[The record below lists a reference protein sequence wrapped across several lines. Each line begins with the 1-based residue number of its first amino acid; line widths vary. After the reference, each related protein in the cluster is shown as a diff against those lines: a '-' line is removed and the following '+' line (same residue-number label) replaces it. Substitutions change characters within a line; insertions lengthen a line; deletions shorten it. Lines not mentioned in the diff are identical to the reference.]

1 MSLARILIAAVLGG
15 MIVFFWGFF
24 THSVLQMDKMAFSQA
39 SAPASLAVA
48 AGEVAPG
55 TRTAFFYPP
64 MPSDGSS
71 KEQQEL
77 AIAQWEQG
85 PRGIFVIDATPM
97 TNTYPRLL
105 LTELASSV
113 IAAMIAA
120 IVAAGVRGGYGGRV
134 ATVTL
139 MGVFAWTAIDI
150 SYWNWYRFPD
160 GFALMG
166 LVDQGVGWLLAGLV
180 IGAIARP
187 RTIITPAG
195 A

>member
-24 THSVLQMDKMAFSQA
+24 THTVLQIDNMAFSSAAAPVGIA
-39 SAPASLAVA
+39 SAA
-48 AGEVAPG
+48 AEAEPG
-55 TRTAFFYPP
+55 SRKAFFFPP
-64 MPSDGSS
+64 MPSEGSS
-71 KEQQEL
+71 KEQQQL
-77 AIAQWEQG
+77 AMAQWEQG
-85 PRGIFVIDATPM
+85 PRGIVVIDATPL
-97 TNTYPRLL
+97 TNSYPRLL
-105 LTELASSV
+105 LTQFASSA

-120 IVAAGVRGGYGGRV
+120 IVAAGVRGGYVGRV

-139 MGVFAWTAIDI
+139 MGIFAWTAVEI

-166 LVDQGVGWLLAGLV
+166 LIVQGVGWLLAGLV

-187 RTIITPAG
+187 RAVVTPAG